1 MCRAPSGDGLGLET
15 LAQVGLADR
24 WHHTAA
30 ELSGGQ
36 QQRVAIARALVSSPS
51 VIFADEPTGNLDSVK
66 SHEIMQ
72 LLTSLN
78 AERGLT
84 IVLVTHEEDVAS
96 YAGRQVR
103 FHDGLIAS
111 DTRSAQMIWNAFVLA
126 LREIR
131 NNLLRAGLT
140 TLGIVIGVSAVILMV
155 TLGAGAN
162 QKVTGEFASLGNN
175 LLVLLPGQQNGPPTA
190 DRPVRHGG
198 RRQNPAR
205 NSEPRR
211 CRART
216 RGAGRCSSTATT
228 TTIRRS
234 TARRMPICTAAIG
247 GSWRA
252 ANSRP
257 PKSSPENPCASSAK
271 PTGANCSATRCPS
284 ATRIRINKISC
295 EVIGML
301 EPKGVST
308 FGQDMDELVL
318 MPLKAV
324 QRKIAGNTE
333 VNVIRVSVDRQ
344 EDIPHVKDMIQ
355 RLMREIRHIIPGQV
369 DDFDVEDLQEI
380 TQIVQSATLIL
391 TAFLSAVAAVSL
403 LVGGIG
409 IMNIML
415 VSVTERTREIGIRLA
430 IGARERDVLLQFL
443 IEAVVMSALGGV
455 LGVLIGLG
463 GSAAIAAALKI
474 PFVFQPAIV
483 LHRGRFLRHRRR
495 GVRLFPGTPRGAAGS
510 DRSATARVAIFWPT
524 HSILVMARDCG
535 PPS

>member
-1 MCRAPSGDGLGLET
+1 
-15 LAQVGLADR
+15 
-24 WHHTAA
+24 
-30 ELSGGQ
+30 
-36 QQRVAIARALVSSPS
+36 
-51 VIFADEPTGNLDSVK
+51 
-66 SHEIMQ
+66 
-72 LLTSLN
+72 
-78 AERGLT
+78 
-84 IVLVTHEEDVAS
+84 
-96 YAGRQVR
+96 
-103 FHDGLIAS
+103 
-111 DTRSAQMIWNAFVLA
+111 MIWNAFLLA

-175 LLVLLPGQQNGPPTA
+175 LLVLLPGQPNGPPTA
-190 DRPVRHGG
+190 TVPFDIAVVEKIQREIPNLADVIPEVAVQGVIVNGNHNHNTQIDGTTNAYMHSRNWALVTGREFSPAEMLAGKSVCILGETDRRELFGDQVPI
-198 RRQNPAR
+198 
-205 NSEPRR
+205 
-211 CRART
+211 
-216 RGAGRCSSTATT
+216 GA
-228 TTIRRS
+228 
-234 TARRMPICTAAIG
+234 
-247 GSWRA
+247 
-252 ANSRP
+252 
-257 PKSSPENPCASSAK
+257 
-271 PTGANCSATRCPS
+271 
-284 ATRIRINKISC
+284 RIRINKISC
-295 EVIGML
+295 EVIGIL

-333 VNVIRVSVDRQ
+333 INVIRISVDNQ
-344 EDIPHVKDMIQ
+344 EDIPHAKDMIQ

-369 DDFDVEDLQEI
+369 DDFDVEDLQEV

-483 LHRGRFLRHRRR
+483 FIAVAFAAIVGVAFGFFPARRAARLDPIEALRHE
-495 GVRLFPGTPRGAAGS
+495 
-510 DRSATARVAIFWPT
+510 
-524 HSILVMARDCG
+524 
-535 PPS
+535 

>member
-1 MCRAPSGDGLGLET
+1 
-15 LAQVGLADR
+15 
-24 WHHTAA
+24 
-30 ELSGGQ
+30 
-36 QQRVAIARALVSSPS
+36 
-51 VIFADEPTGNLDSVK
+51 
-66 SHEIMQ
+66 
-72 LLTSLN
+72 
-78 AERGLT
+78 
-84 IVLVTHEEDVAS
+84 
-96 YAGRQVR
+96 
-103 FHDGLIAS
+103 
-111 DTRSAQMIWNAFVLA
+111 MIWNAFLLA

-175 LLVLLPGQQNGPPTA
+175 LLVLLPGQPNGPPTA
-190 DRPVRHGG
+190 TVPFDIAVVEKIQREIPNLADVIPEVAVQGVIVNGNHNHNTQIDGTT
-198 RRQNPAR
+198 NAYMHSR
-205 NSEPRR
+205 NWNLV
-211 CRART
+211 
-216 RGAGRCSSTATT
+216 AGREFSPAEMLAGKSVCILGETD
-228 TTIRRS
+228 RRELFGDQV
-234 TARRMPICTAAIG
+234 PI
-247 GSWRA
+247 
-252 ANSRP
+252 
-257 PKSSPENPCASSAK
+257 
-271 PTGANCSATRCPS
+271 GA
-284 ATRIRINKISC
+284 RIRINKISC
-295 EVIGML
+295 EVIGIL

-318 MPLKAV
+318 MPMKAV

-333 VNVIRVSVDRQ
+333 INVIRISVDNQ
-344 EDIPHVKDMIQ
+344 EDIPHAKDMIQ

-369 DDFDVEDLQEI
+369 DDFDVEDLQEV

-483 LHRGRFLRHRRR
+483 FIAVGFSAIVGVAFGFFPARRAARLDPIEALRHE
-495 GVRLFPGTPRGAAGS
+495 
-510 DRSATARVAIFWPT
+510 
-524 HSILVMARDCG
+524 
-535 PPS
+535 